1 MLLKESLQKHEKKKT
16 QLGGWVGGEGL
27 QSNNF
32 CVVVN
37 YLICIPCIG
46 TLYFSALPV
55 SALIRW
61 QEMECQYKTVVLAIT
76 LKGFLSIFKLCLKW
90 APPPFFKFEV
100 RSSPSPP

>member
-1 MLLKESLQKHEKKKT
+1 MLLKESLQKHETKT
-16 QLGGWVGGEGL
+16 QLGVGGGKGL

-37 YLICIPCIG
+37 YLICIPCSG

-55 SALIRW
+55 SVLTRW

-76 LKGFLSIFKLCLKW
+76 PKGFLSIF
-90 APPPFFKFEV
+90 
-100 RSSPSPP
+100 

>member
-1 MLLKESLQKHEKKKT
+1 MEKKDPT
-16 QLGGWVGGEGL
+16 GWVGGKGL

-37 YLICIPCIG
+37 YLICIPVLG
-46 TLYFSALPV
+46 HYFSALPV

-61 QEMECQYKTVVLAIT
+61 QDTECQYKTVVLAIT
-76 LKGFLSIFKLCLKW
+76 LKGFLSIFLTLFEL
-90 APPPFFKFEV
+90 ALPLFFFKFEV